1 LGLFFARHS
10 KHHEITKIKKHEIFF
25 YCFSCFRSFRAF
37 VMRIFF
43 PGSIKPNK
51 EVALLGPII
60 VNLLANRRQPPLAE
74 LRAIKDPE
82 KFLWHI
88 LPHAARTFSLVIVF
102 LPPRMRRTLA
112 VAYLYCRML
121 DTYEDLLPTVSEK
134 QQALQGFIDRFSN
147 PDNLKPA
154 PALEASLTTDL
165 RESTHLLLVNR
176 AELIDRNFNCLNKS
190 QQEAICRLVK
200 RMGEGMI
207 WSSRVFAEQDG
218 VLRTPGQLSR
228 YCWHVLGT
236 PILFA
241 DEVQRLDQ
249 GLAPQ
254 VSDTRLRSC
263 AVVGEVIQL
272 ANITRDLEKDVERGI
287 CYHPRLSGLD
297 DASREQ
303 SIREVRSQLVLRA
316 IRRFR
321 EFPEFF
327 QSIPASRISRARGAA
342 MLLIITTYA
351 YYWRAAQKAGLP
363 AFDERERISRF
374 SGTFTWI
381 KCIFSSRA
389 ANRFLRW
396 LDRTV
401 SIAFERC
408 RPDATKRFIFE
419 DAEFD
424 VVEVLREA

>member
-1 LGLFFARHS
+1 
-10 KHHEITKIKKHEIFF
+10 
-25 YCFSCFRSFRAF
+25 
-37 VMRIFF
+37 
-43 PGSIKPNK
+43 
-51 EVALLGPII
+51 LLGPIF
-60 VNLLANRRQPPLAE
+60 VNLLANRRQPPLSK
-74 LRAIKDPE
+74 LREIKDPE

-121 DTYEDLLPTVSEK
+121 DTYEDLLPTVAEK
-134 QQALQGFIDRFSN
+134 QRALQGFIDRFRD
-147 PDNLKPA
+147 PENLKPA

-176 AELIDRNFNCLNKS
+176 ANLIDCNFDCLNRH
-190 QQEAICRLVK
+190 QQEAICRLVR

-207 WSSRVFAEQDG
+207 WSSQIFAEQNG

-249 GLAPQ
+249 GLAPE
-254 VSDTRLRSC
+254 VGDARLRSC

-272 ANITRDLEKDVERGI
+272 ANITRDLEKDFERGI
-287 CYHPRLSGLD
+287 FYHPQLSALKG
-297 DASREQ
+297 SSHEQ
-303 SIREVRSQLVLRA
+303 CIREVRSQLVLRA

-321 EFPEFF
+321 EFPDFF
-327 QSIPASRISRARGAA
+327 ESIPAQRISRARGAA

-363 AFDERERISRF
+363 AFDHRQRITRF
-374 SGTFTWI
+374 SGTLTLI
-381 KCIFSSRA
+381 KCIFSRRA
-389 ANRFLRW
+389 ASRFLRR
-396 LDRTV
+396 LERTV
-401 SIAFERC
+401 LIAFDRC
-408 RPDATKRFIFE
+408 QPDATKRFIFE
-419 DAEFD
+419 DGEFD
-424 VVEVLREA
+424 VVEILRKA